1 MKTSISGSITSCQ
14 TKKIKY
20 MKERLKMIFD
30 RIDILFVCIVF
41 GLCIAVA
48 EAYMGFWKG
57 FAQCFMITFLIT
69 EVCYILRCNKKLNNE
84 LIETKEKLKEAEKEL
99 DVANQRCAWRQK
111 LIGLY
116 SLLVKKRNA
125 QFECEHAKLNYCK
138 HKITSKELAQVMN
151 RTDKEISDI
160 SDKISEL
167 TKELNELYAKK

>member
-1 MKTSISGSITSCQ
+1 M
-14 TKKIKY
+14 KKIKY
-20 MKERLKMIFD
+20 MKERFKMIFD
-30 RIDILFVCIVF
+30 RIDILVVCIVF
-41 GLCIAVA
+41 GCILTVA

-57 FAQCFMITFLIT
+57 FAQCFMMTFLIT
-69 EVCYILRCNKKLNNE
+69 EVCYILRCNEKLSNE
-84 LIETKEKLKEAEKEL
+84 LIEANWRRNDTEKEL

-111 LIGLY
+111 LIVLY

-151 RTDKEISDI
+151 RTDKEISEI

>member
-1 MKTSISGSITSCQ
+1 M
-14 TKKIKY
+14 KKIKY
-20 MKERLKMIFD
+20 MKERFKIIFD
-30 RIDILFVCIVF
+30 RIDILVVCIVF
-41 GLCIAVA
+41 GCSLTVA

-57 FAQCFMITFLIT
+57 FAQCFMMTFLIT
-69 EVCYILRCNKKLNNE
+69 EVCYILRCNEKLSNE
-84 LIETKEKLKEAEKEL
+84 LIEANWRRNDTEKEL

-111 LIGLY
+111 LIVLY

-151 RTDKEISDI
+151 RTDKEISEI
-160 SDKISEL
+160 SDKIYDL

>member
-1 MKTSISGSITSCQ
+1 MK
-14 TKKIKY
+14 KMRY
-20 MKERLKMIFD
+20 MKERFKMIFD
-30 RIDILFVCIVF
+30 RIDILVVCIVF
-41 GLCIAVA
+41 GCSLTVA

-57 FAQCFMITFLIT
+57 FAQCFMMTFLIT
-69 EVCYILRCNKKLNNE
+69 EVCYILRCNEKLSNE
-84 LIETKEKLKEAEKEL
+84 LIEANWRRNDTEKEL

-111 LIGLY
+111 LIVLY

-151 RTDKEISDI
+151 RTDKEISEI

>member
-1 MKTSISGSITSCQ
+1 
-14 TKKIKY
+14 
-20 MKERLKMIFD
+20 MIFD
-30 RIDILFVCIVF
+30 RIDILVVCIVF
-41 GLCIAVA
+41 GCSLTVA

-57 FAQCFMITFLIT
+57 FAQCFMMTFLIT
-69 EVCYILRCNKKLNNE
+69 EVCYILRCNEKLSNE
-84 LIETKEKLKEAEKEL
+84 LIEANWRRNDTEKEL
-99 DVANQRCAWRQK
+99 DVANQRCALRQK
-111 LIGLY
+111 LIVLY

-151 RTDKEISDI
+151 RTDKEISEI

>member
-1 MKTSISGSITSCQ
+1 M
-14 TKKIKY
+14 KKIKY

-30 RIDILFVCIVF
+30 RIDILVVCIVF
-41 GLCIAVA
+41 GCSLTVA

-57 FAQCFMITFLIT
+57 FAQCFMMTFLIT
-69 EVCYILRCNKKLNNE
+69 EVCYILRCNEKLSNE
-84 LIETKEKLKEAEKEL
+84 LIEANWRRNDTEKEL

-111 LIGLY
+111 LIVLY

-151 RTDKEISDI
+151 RTDKEIIEI

>member
-1 MKTSISGSITSCQ
+1 M
-14 TKKIKY
+14 KKIKY

-30 RIDILFVCIVF
+30 RIDILVVCIVF
-41 GLCIAVA
+41 GCSLTVA

-57 FAQCFMITFLIT
+57 FAQCFMMTFLIT
-69 EVCYILRCNKKLNNE
+69 EVCYILRCNEKLSNE
-84 LIETKEKLKEAEKEL
+84 LIEANWRRNDTEKEL

-111 LIGLY
+111 LIVLY

-151 RTDKEISDI
+151 RTDKEISEI
-160 SDKISEL
+160 SDKIYDL
-167 TKELNELYAKK
+167 TKDLNELYAKK

>member
-1 MKTSISGSITSCQ
+1 M
-14 TKKIKY
+14 KKIKY

-30 RIDILFVCIVF
+30 RIDILVVCIVF
-41 GLCIAVA
+41 GCSLTVA

-57 FAQCFMITFLIT
+57 FAQCFMMTFLIT
-69 EVCYILRCNKKLNNE
+69 EVCYILRCNEKLSNE
-84 LIETKEKLKEAEKEL
+84 LIEANWRRNDTEKEL

-111 LIGLY
+111 LIVLY

-151 RTDKEISDI
+151 RTDKEISEI
-160 SDKISEL
+160 SDKIYDL

>member
-1 MKTSISGSITSCQ
+1 M
-14 TKKIKY
+14 KKIKY
-20 MKERLKMIFD
+20 MKERFKMIFD
-30 RIDILFVCIVF
+30 RIELFVVCIVF
-41 GLCIAVA
+41 VYYLTVT
-48 EAYMGFWKG
+48 EACMGFWKG
-57 FAQCFMITFLIT
+57 FAQCFVMAFLIT
-69 EVCYILRCNKKLNNE
+69 EVCYILRCNEKLSNE
-84 LIETKEKLKEAEKEL
+84 LIEANWRRNDTEKEL

-111 LIGLY
+111 LIVLY

-151 RTDKEISDI
+151 RTDKEISEI

>member
-1 MKTSISGSITSCQ
+1 M
-14 TKKIKY
+14 KKIKY
-20 MKERLKMIFD
+20 MKERFKIVFD
-30 RIDILFVCIVF
+30 RIDILVVCIVF
-41 GLCIAVA
+41 GCSLTVA

-57 FAQCFMITFLIT
+57 FAQCFMMTFLIT
-69 EVCYILRCNKKLNNE
+69 EVCYILRCNEKLSNE
-84 LIETKEKLKEAEKEL
+84 LIEANWRRNDTEKEL

-111 LIGLY
+111 LIVLY

-151 RTDKEISDI
+151 RTDKEISEI
-160 SDKISEL
+160 SDKIYDL

>member
-1 MKTSISGSITSCQ
+1 M
-14 TKKIKY
+14 KKIKY

-30 RIDILFVCIVF
+30 RIDILVVCIVF
-41 GLCIAVA
+41 GCSLTVA

-57 FAQCFMITFLIT
+57 FAQCFMMTFLIT
-69 EVCYILRCNKKLNNE
+69 EVCYILRCNEKLSNE
-84 LIETKEKLKEAEKEL
+84 LIEANWRRNDTEKEL
-99 DVANQRCAWRQK
+99 DVANQRCAWIQK
-111 LIGLY
+111 LIVLY

-151 RTDKEISDI
+151 RTDKEISEI
-160 SDKISEL
+160 SDKIYDL

>member
-1 MKTSISGSITSCQ
+1 M
-14 TKKIKY
+14 KKIKY
-20 MKERLKMIFD
+20 MKERFKMIFD
-30 RIDILFVCIVF
+30 RIDIFVVCIVF
-41 GLCIAVA
+41 VCFLTVA

-57 FAQCFMITFLIT
+57 FAQCFMMTFLIT
-69 EVCYILRCNKKLNNE
+69 EVCYILRCNEKLSNE
-84 LIETKEKLKEAEKEL
+84 LIEANWRRNDTEKEL

-111 LIGLY
+111 LIVLY

-151 RTDKEISDI
+151 RTDKEISEI

-167 TKELNELYAKK
+167 TKDLNELYAKK

>member
-1 MKTSISGSITSCQ
+1 M
-14 TKKIKY
+14 KKIKY

-30 RIDILFVCIVF
+30 RIDILVVCIVF
-41 GLCIAVA
+41 GCSLTVA

-57 FAQCFMITFLIT
+57 FAQCFMMTFLIT
-69 EVCYILRCNKKLNNE
+69 EVCYILRCNEKLSNE
-84 LIETKEKLKEAEKEL
+84 LIEANWRRNDTEKEL

-111 LIGLY
+111 LIVLY

-151 RTDKEISDI
+151 RTDKEISEI